1 MNVAKGYGKDSAAD
15 GLRGAAAIA
24 VVFCHFFIAF
34 FPLGFVKI
42 YPGSATDNAKESIIT
57 DILSAPLIS
66 FLWNGTLAVSIF
78 FVLSG
83 YVLIK
88 AFNETG
94 DVNILKAR
102 AAKRLFRF
110 FLPVLFSVMLSW
122 LVLEL
127 GVGYWK
133 DASNISGSWWL
144 NHFWSFEP
152 SFESAI
158 KEGFYGAIFNG
169 RSLYTPP
176 LWTMKIELV
185 GSFIVFSYSAL
196 KLKGMPEIILLFV
209 VSLLLISYANREA
222 VYYIAFIVGA
232 YISKVK
238 YKPGRMMGLALLVCS
253 VYFGGYDS
261 SRLYSWI
268 RYILGN
274 GITTGQTCSVIAGW
288 IVVFLVS
295 KGYFGGVLNSKV
307 FQLFGK
313 LSFSIYLTHFPII
326 LSLSSFI
333 YVLSYS
339 MNIGYAGIAA
349 NLAITLIVVFF
360 VSYLFM
366 KLFDET
372 SSKIANYLIK
382 N

>member
-34 FPLGFVKI
+34 FPLGFVNI
-42 YPGSATDNAKESIIT
+42 YPGSATENAKESLIT

-66 FLWNGTLAVSIF
+66 FLWNGKLAVSIF

-94 DVNILKAR
+94 DVNILRAR
-102 AAKRLFRF
+102 AAKRFFRF
-110 FLPVLFSVMLSW
+110 FIPVLFSVMLSW

-144 NHFWSFEP
+144 NHFWSFDP

-158 KEGFYGAIFNG
+158 KEGVYEAIFSG
-169 RSLYTPP
+169 KSLYTPP

-196 KLKGMPEIILLFV
+196 KLKGVSEIILLFV
-209 VSLLLISYANREA
+209 VSLLLLSYANREA
-222 VYYIAFIVGA
+222 LYYIAFIMGG
-232 YISKVK
+232 YISRVK
-238 YKPGRMMGLALLVCS
+238 YKPSKMFGVALLICV
-253 VYFGGYDS
+253 VYFGSYDS
-261 SRLYSWI
+261 SRLYFWI
-268 RYILGN
+268 RYLLGD
-274 GITTGQTCSVIAGW
+274 GITTGQVCSVVSGW

-295 KGYFGGVLNSKV
+295 NGYFGWILNSNV
-307 FQLFGK
+307 FQLFGR

-333 YVLSYS
+333 YVLSHN
-339 MNIGYAGIAA
+339 MNIGYAGIAV
-349 NLAITLIVVFF
+349 NLAITLIVVFLF
-360 VSYLFM
+360 SYAFM

-372 SSKIANYLIK
+372 SSKLAKVVIK
-382 N
+382 K